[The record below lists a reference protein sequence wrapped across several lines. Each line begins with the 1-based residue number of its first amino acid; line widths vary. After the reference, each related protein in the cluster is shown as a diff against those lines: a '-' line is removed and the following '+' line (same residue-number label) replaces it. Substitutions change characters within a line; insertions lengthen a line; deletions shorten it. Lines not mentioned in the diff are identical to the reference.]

1 MRLNKHIP
9 EGVRDITGVE
19 CEKKHVVDRTIK
31 NTILSFGYKQIE
43 TPTFEYFDIFSGS
56 VGTIPSRDWYK
67 FFDRE
72 GNTLALRCDIT
83 PSVARAYS
91 NYFDDSDSMRL
102 FYSGNVFINYSS
114 LQGRLKETTQIGA
127 EYIGDNS
134 VEADAEMVAMG
145 IESLLACGL
154 SDFTISIGHVN
165 FMKYLVQN
173 AGLSEDEIDNAYDLV
188 ANKNFFGID
197 NLLSNTNLSADVR
210 NLYSSIGKLFSSPD
224 DFLNVEQL
232 SYGYPMLSDTFAYFR
247 KLYELLTVY
256 GVEKYVSFE
265 LGLISAHR
273 YYTGILFSG
282 YTYGSGEAILKGG
295 RYDKLLGN
303 FGCDKPAIGFAIMSD
318 QLLFALERQEVEILL
333 PKTSESIIYD
343 LAQTG
348 NAIILAKE
356 LRADGK
362 RVSMYKKPHDVDEA
376 KRLMDSLKDTSITI
390 LEGD

>member
-1 MRLNKHIP
+1 MKLKNHIP
-9 EGVRDITGVE
+9 EGVRDITGDE

-31 NTILSFGYKQIE
+31 NTMLSFGYKQIE

-56 VGTIPSRDWYK
+56 VGTIPSKDLYK

-91 NYFDDSDSMRL
+91 NYYNDRESLRL
-102 FYSGNVFINYSS
+102 FYSGNVFVNYSS

-154 SDFTISIGHVN
+154 SDFTISIGHAN
-165 FMKYLVQN
+165 FMNYLVKN
-173 AGLSEDEIDNAYDLV
+173 SGLSDEEIDNAYDLV
-188 ANKNFFGID
+188 ANKNFFGLE
-197 NLLSNTNLSADVR
+197 NLLAETDLTEDVKK
-210 NLYSSIGKLFSSPD
+210 LYSSIGKLFSSPE
-224 DFLNVEQL
+224 DFMSIEQL
-232 SYGYPMLSDTFAYFR
+232 SYGQPMLSDTFAYF
-247 KLYELLTVY
+247 KSLYQILSIY

-303 FGCDKPAIGFAIMSD
+303 FGCDKPAIGFAVMSD
-318 QLLFALERQEVEILL
+318 QLLFALERQEVEIVL
-333 PKTSESIIYD
+333 PRTRETILYD
-343 LAQTG
+343 NSQRS

-362 RVSMYKKPHDVDEA
+362 RVSLYMKPSDHEELQKWMDE
-376 KRLMDSLKDTSITI
+376 LKDTFITI
-390 LEGD
+390 LEGE